1 MSLTDIADIAGMVL
15 LVLGSTLTLVAAIAV
30 LRFQDLLSR
39 MHAATKPQVLGL
51 TLMMAGLALSV
62 RNPVVVW
69 TLVLVVAFQLI
80 TAPISAHMVGRAGYR
95 TGKVNSEALVVD
107 ELTQDLEASENLSD
121 EEVERRIAVLDRDLA
136 RSDGARSDG
145 ARPHDGRPH
154 DGRPHDGRHDAT
166 GPGGL

>member
-1 MSLTDIADIAGMVL
+1 MTLQTVADVLAGACLISGAL
-15 LVLGSTLTLVAAIAV
+15 LSLVAGV
-30 LRFQDLLSR
+30 GLLRFPDLLSR

-51 TLMMAGLALSV
+51 LLILAGTAL
-62 RNPVVVW
+62 RLQNTIDIT
-69 TLVLVVAFQLI
+69 TLVLVGIFQLV
-80 TAPISAHMVGRAGYR
+80 TAPVAAHMVGRAGYR

-136 RSDGARSDG
+136 RSDGARPD
-145 ARPHDGRPH
+145 DGRPH